1 MTTSIKKISTLTLF
15 LLTQFAFGQ
24 TNSVQTH
31 NPNYWSSDR
40 IYTYKGLYQD
50 SLGQTIT
57 SEKIILHPT
66 GRTWESDP
74 RQTLMDFT
82 LVSISA
88 DWNKLPKVPLNG
100 KTRNWFTSTYQ
111 EGVLQTPN
119 KIWMHPIRQNQY
131 ILTEV
136 APFPQ
141 IIFPIKPDTSWKD
154 TLYIYAAMGTFEGT
168 VESTYTIKSEE
179 LRTYEFGNLMCY
191 KIIAT
196 GFHDKLG
203 INSAVYYFSLEY
215 GFTEMNYVFYNKQK
229 LEFKLISLK
238 K

>member
-1 MTTSIKKISTLTLF
+1 MTIKTIAALTLF
-15 LLTQFAFGQ
+15 FLPKLAFGQ
-24 TNSVQTH
+24 ADSAKAYY
-31 NPNYWSSDR
+31 PNYWSSNR
-40 IYTYKGLYQD
+40 EYTYKGLYID

-66 GRTWESDP
+66 EQIWDSDP

-82 LVSISA
+82 LDSISA
-88 DWNKLPKVPLNG
+88 DWNKYPKVPLNG
-100 KTRNWFTSTYQ
+100 KDRHWWTSTYQ
-111 EGVLQTPN
+111 EGVLQSSR

-131 ILTEV
+131 ILTEL

-141 IIFPIKPDTSWKD
+141 IVLPIKQDTFWKD
-154 TLYIYAAMGTFEGT
+154 TLYIYPVMGTFEGI
-168 VESTYTIKSEE
+168 VESTYSVKAKE
-179 LRTYEFGNLMCY
+179 LRTYDFGNLMCW

-196 GFHDKLG
+196 GVHDKLG
-203 INSAVYYFSLEY
+203 INSAIYYFNPEF

-229 LEFKLISLK
+229 IDFKLTALK